1 MLFLS
6 YANCEYVKWEG
17 EIQAIHPP
25 TTKRSRYIPSKST
38 FRHAVSEVPAVCES
52 SDRCLL
58 VSVGVSVLQE
68 ATVAGNTMSQ
78 L

>member
-1 MLFLS
+1 MLFHMQSMNIKSGRAKSWSSILQR
-6 YANCEYVKWEG
+6 YACRG
-17 EIQAIHPP
+17 RH
-25 TTKRSRYIPSKST
+25 IPSKST

-58 VSVGVSVLQE
+58 DSVGVSVLQE